1 MSTMTERARDLE
13 VVLSEANG
21 YRSRDTITI
30 AAGAGDLDAG
40 TVLGQVSSS
49 KESVPADPDAVDGS
63 EVAASVLLYRT
74 DASVNSAKAVAL
86 VRDAEVKKPVLI
98 YGAGFTNDEL
108 KTTAQLQLVNIGI
121 IAR

>member
-49 KESVPADPDAVDGS
+49 KEYVPADPDAVDGS
-63 EVAASVLLYRT
+63 EVAAAVLLYRT

-98 YGAGFTNDEL
+98 FGAGFTTDEL
-108 KTTAQLQLVNIGI
+108 KTTAQLQLINIGI
-121 IAR
+121 IPR